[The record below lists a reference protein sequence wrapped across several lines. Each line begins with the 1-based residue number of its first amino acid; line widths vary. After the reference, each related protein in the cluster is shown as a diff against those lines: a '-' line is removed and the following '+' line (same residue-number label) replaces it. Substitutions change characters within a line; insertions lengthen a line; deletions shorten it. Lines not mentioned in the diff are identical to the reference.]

1 MKKITTE
8 VYREYLVNRLRD
20 LREWAKFKPDTM
32 EGAKLKLKAE
42 EKIDFI
48 MFQLY
53 QIDSAE
59 QEE

>member
-1 MKKITTE
+1 
-8 VYREYLVNRLRD
+8 
-20 LREWAKFKPDTM
+20 M
-32 EGAKLKLKAE
+32 EGAKLKLQAE
-42 EKIDFI
+42 EKMGYI

>member
-1 MKKITTE
+1 ME
-8 VYREYLVNRLRD
+8 NRLRD

-32 EGAKLKLKAE
+32 EGAKLKLQAE
-42 EKIDFI
+42 EKMDYI